1 MTSFLNIFWLG
12 LKELR
17 SLMSDVVMVIF
28 VVYAFTFAI
37 YVQATGTSSEVNNAS
52 IAFVDEDGSALS
64 KELLNAFYP
73 PRFKLP
79 ELMSATDAE
88 AGMDEGRLMF
98 VVVIPP
104 RFEHDLR
111 AGRNP
116 AIQVNID
123 ATAMQQA
130 GIGAGYIKN
139 IINDRVATFLKR
151 TDVQAPQPVNL
162 VVRKL
167 FNPNTVSSWFNGVA
181 AIINQISL
189 LTVVLTGAAVIR
201 EREHGTL
208 EHLLVMPL
216 TAFEI
221 AMAKVWANG
230 LVILVATAV
239 SLFLV
244 VQMALKVPF
253 AGSVALWFAGVVL
266 YLFFATALGIFLG
279 TISRSMAQFALLI
292 ILVIVVLMLLSGG
305 STPVESQPEV
315 AAVHDV
321 PPAFAALR
329 QLLAGDHLSGRRHRR
344 GLAPVLGG
352 GCGRRGVLRVQLE
365 SLSEVDCRHEMTTG
379 GVQTTGKMR
388 APADPLLYQLNTRV
402 LLTELSQRLG
412 RRATLDDVPD
422 ERLDALASAGFDW
435 SGGC

>member
-1 MTSFLNIFWLG
+1 MKKTLLNILWLG
-12 LKELR
+12 LKEIR
-17 SLMSDVVMVIF
+17 SLMRDKVMVLF
-28 VVYAFTFAI
+28 VVYAFTFTI
-37 YVQATGTSSEVNNAS
+37 YTQATGTSSEVNNAS

-64 KELLNAFYP
+64 KELFNAFYP
-73 PRFKLP
+73 PRFKFPRLIGSD
-79 ELMSATDAE
+79 EAQAE
-88 AGMDEGRLMF
+88 MDRGTLMF

-116 AIQVNID
+116 AVQVNID

-130 GIGAGYIKN
+130 GIGSGYIRN
-139 IINDRVATFLKR
+139 IINDRVSSFLKR
-151 TDVQAPQPVNL
+151 TDVSPQKPIAL

-167 FNPNTVSSWFNGVA
+167 FNPNAISSWFKSVV

-221 AMAKVWANG
+221 AMAKVWANS
-230 LVILVATAV
+230 LVILVATGA

-244 VQMALKVPF
+244 VQMVLKVPF
-253 AGSVALWFAGVVL
+253 AGSVMLWFFGVVL

-305 STPVESQPEV
+305 STPVESQPRWLQAVTFLLPARHFVSFSQVIIYRGGGLRAVWLQFLMV
-315 AAVHDV
+315 AAV
-321 PPAFAALR
+321 
-329 QLLAGDHLSGRRHRR
+329 
-344 GLAPVLGG
+344 GLAFFVY
-352 GCGRRGVLRVQLE
+352 
-365 SLSEVDCRHEMTTG
+365 SLSLFRKSIAVS
-379 GVQTTGKMR
+379 K
-388 APADPLLYQLNTRV
+388 
-402 LLTELSQRLG
+402 
-412 RRATLDDVPD
+412 
-422 ERLDALASAGFDW
+422 
-435 SGGC
+435 

>member
-1 MTSFLNIFWLG
+1 VKKSLLNIFWLG
-12 LKELR
+12 LKEIR
-17 SLMSDVVMVIF
+17 SLMSDVVMVVF

-64 KELLNAFYP
+64 KELFNAFYP
-73 PRFKLP
+73 PRFKFP
-79 ELMSATDAE
+79 VMSSVGE
-88 AGMDEGRLMF
+88 AQSDMDRGKLMF

-104 RFEHDLR
+104 RFERELR

-130 GIGAGYIKN
+130 GIGAGYIRN
-139 IINDRVATFLKR
+139 IINDRVASFLKR
-151 TDVQAPQPVNL
+151 TDVSGPKPINL

-167 FNPNTVSSWFNGVA
+167 FNPNGVSSWFKSVV
-181 AIINQISL
+181 AIINQITL

-216 TAFEI
+216 SSFEI
-221 AMAKVWANG
+221 AMAKVWANS
-230 LVILVATAV
+230 LVILVATGA

-244 VQMALKVPF
+244 VRMALSVPF
-253 AGSVALWFAGVVL
+253 AGSVVLWFLGVVL

-305 STPVESQPEV
+305 STPVESQPRWLQV
-315 AAVHDV
+315 LTYLL
-321 PPAFAALR
+321 PA
-329 QLLAGDHLSGRRHRR
+329 RHFVSFSQVIIYR
-344 GLAPVLGG
+344 GG
-352 GCGRRGVLRVQLE
+352 GLGAVWLQFLMVTAIGLGFFVY
-365 SLSEVDCRHEMTTG
+365 SLAMFRKSIAVS
-379 GVQTTGKMR
+379 K
-388 APADPLLYQLNTRV
+388 
-402 LLTELSQRLG
+402 
-412 RRATLDDVPD
+412 
-422 ERLDALASAGFDW
+422 
-435 SGGC
+435 

>member
-1 MTSFLNIFWLG
+1 VKSLLNILWLG

-17 SLMSDVVMVIF
+17 SLMSDMVMVVF
-28 VVYAFTFAI
+28 VVYAFTLAI

-64 KELLNAFYP
+64 KELFNAFYP

-79 ELMSATDAE
+79 ETITASE
-88 AGMDEGRLMF
+88 VEREMDKGRFMF
-98 VVVIPP
+98 VVVIPY

-111 AGRNP
+111 AGRSP
-116 AIQVNID
+116 PVQVNID

-139 IINDRVATFLKR
+139 IIKDRVESFLKR
-151 TDVQAPQPVNL
+151 TDVSLVKPVTV

-167 FNPNTVSSWFNGVA
+167 FNPNGVSSWFKSVV
-181 AIINQISL
+181 AIINQITL

-230 LVILVATAV
+230 LVILVATAT
-239 SLFLV
+239 SLFLIV
-244 VQMALKVPF
+244 RMALAVPF
-253 AGSVALWFAGVVL
+253 AGSVLLWFVGVVL

-292 ILVIVVLMLLSGG
+292 ILVIVVLQLLSGG
-305 STPVESQPEV
+305 STPVESQPKWLQYITYFL
-315 AAVHDV
+315 
-321 PPAFAALR
+321 PA
-329 QLLAGDHLSGRRHRR
+329 RHFVSFSQVIIYR
-344 GLAPVLGG
+344 GG
-352 GCGRRGVLRVQLE
+352 GLSAVWVQFLMVIGIGLGFFVY
-365 SLSEVDCRHEMTTG
+365 SL
-379 GVQTTGKMR
+379 
-388 APADPLLYQLNTRV
+388 
-402 LLTELSQRLG
+402 
-412 RRATLDDVPD
+412 
-422 ERLDALASAGFDW
+422 ALFRKSIAVTK
-435 SGGC
+435 

>member
-1 MTSFLNIFWLG
+1 VKKSLLNIFWLG
-12 LKELR
+12 LKEIR
-17 SLMSDVVMVIF
+17 SLMSDVVMVVF

-64 KELLNAFYP
+64 KELFNAFYP
-73 PRFKLP
+73 PRFKFP
-79 ELMSATDAE
+79 VMSSVGE
-88 AGMDEGRLMF
+88 AQSDMDRGKLMF

-104 RFEHDLR
+104 RFERELR

-130 GIGAGYIKN
+130 GIGAGYIRN
-139 IINDRVATFLKR
+139 IINDRVASFLKR
-151 TDVQAPQPVNL
+151 TDVSGPKPINL

-167 FNPNTVSSWFNGVA
+167 FNPNGVSSWFKSVV
-181 AIINQISL
+181 AIINQITL

-216 TAFEI
+216 SSFEI
-221 AMAKVWANG
+221 AMAKVWANS
-230 LVILVATAV
+230 LVILVATGA

-244 VQMALKVPF
+244 VRMALSVPF
-253 AGSVALWFAGVVL
+253 AGSVVLWFLGVVL

-305 STPVESQPEV
+305 STPVESQPRWLQVLTYLLPARHFVSFSQVIIYRGGGFGAVWRNFAMV
-315 AAVHDV
+315 AAV
-321 PPAFAALR
+321 
-329 QLLAGDHLSGRRHRR
+329 
-344 GLAPVLGG
+344 GLAFFAYSVK
-352 GCGRRGVLRVQLE
+352 RFRKSIAVA
-365 SLSEVDCRHEMTTG
+365 
-379 GVQTTGKMR
+379 K
-388 APADPLLYQLNTRV
+388 
-402 LLTELSQRLG
+402 
-412 RRATLDDVPD
+412 
-422 ERLDALASAGFDW
+422 
-435 SGGC
+435 

>member
-1 MTSFLNIFWLG
+1 VRSLKNIFWLG

-17 SLMSDVVMVIF
+17 SLMSDVVMVVF
-28 VVYAFTFAI
+28 VVYAFTLAI

-64 KELLNAFYP
+64 KEIMNAFYP

-79 ELMSATDAE
+79 EVIGPGAIE
-88 AGMDEGRLMF
+88 PEMDRGTYMF
-98 VVVIPP
+98 VVVIPNN
-104 RFEHDLR
+104 FEHDLR

-116 AIQVNID
+116 AVQVNID

-139 IINDRVATFLKR
+139 IINDRVASFLKR
-151 TDVQAPQPVNL
+151 TDVSEEREITL

-167 FNPNTVSSWFNGVA
+167 FNPNGVSSWFKSVV
-181 AIINQISL
+181 AIINQITL

-230 LVILVATAV
+230 LVILVATAA
-239 SLFLV
+239 SLFLI

-253 AGSVALWFAGVVL
+253 AGSVTLWFAGVVL
-266 YLFFATALGIFLG
+266 YLFFSTALGIFLG

-305 STPVESQPEV
+305 STPVESQPKWLQYLTYLLPARHFVSFSQVIIYRGGGLGAVWTQFLMV
-315 AAVHDV
+315 AAIGLGF
-321 PPAFAALR
+321 FAYSL
-329 QLLAGDHLSGRRHRR
+329 
-344 GLAPVLGG
+344 VLF
-352 GCGRRGVLRVQLE
+352 RKSIAV
-365 SLSEVDCRHEMTTG
+365 T
-379 GVQTTGKMR
+379 K
-388 APADPLLYQLNTRV
+388 
-402 LLTELSQRLG
+402 
-412 RRATLDDVPD
+412 
-422 ERLDALASAGFDW
+422 
-435 SGGC
+435 